1 MALAGSPS
9 GREVVTG
16 GRPQSFAVGQ
26 YPSTAALIVFAVLV
40 AYILLKP
47 YYFLPSGLPQ
57 VGDFLLVGA
66 LPFAMSLPKAP
77 QNEHVTRFMFYM
89 MLFCIYAALVSV
101 IWTFLLMDPSV
112 ATSAIYYGFNF
123 TLMFIFLRIGLLQPR
138 ATLIAIAYTL
148 SVSAIIQAAMIVA
161 TFKAASLRQIAG
173 FNNPNQLAYW
183 SLLSLCIFW
192 AIASKYKIKGY
203 IQAATVVCLIYS
215 SATALSKSGMIAVA
229 FLCALHYI
237 KKPKLFMIGL
247 VALIPAYFLLDNS
260 TLVTRINERL
270 QNIGQQS
277 DDSLYARGY
286 TRIFD
291 SPEYMVMGAG
301 EGGLYRFEKETTASF
316 NAAGKCADL
325 ACHEIHS
332 TLGTIIFSY
341 GIPGLATFCAA
352 LLCLYRLSSS
362 GRFVY
367 LLPPFLY
374 GVTHQGLRT
383 SFFWLLFVIVALL
396 DSSDGGDVPAR
407 KNPRSAVPASPG
419 PATVAQIPGRG
430 QLDQSRAVRGM
441 VISDSKRT
449 GPPRPRNV

>member
-1 MALAGSPS
+1 MTGS
-9 GREVVTG
+9 RL
-16 GRPQSFAVGQ
+16 QSFAVGQ
-26 YPSTAALIVFAVLV
+26 YPSTAALIVFSVLV

-66 LPFAMSLPKAP
+66 LPFAMALPKAP
-77 QNEHVTRFMFYM
+77 QHEYVTRFMFYM
-89 MLFCIYAALVSV
+89 MLFTIYAALVS
-101 IWTFLLMDPSV
+101 ITWTFVLMDPDV

-123 TLMFIFLRIGLLQPR
+123 ILMVIFLRIGLLQPR
-138 ATLIAIAYTL
+138 ATLVAIAYTL
-148 SVSAIIQAAMIVA
+148 SVSAVLQAAMIVV
-161 TFKAASLRQIAG
+161 TFKAASFRQIAG

-192 AIASKYKIKGY
+192 AIASKYKINGY
-203 IQAATVVCLIYS
+203 IQAVTVVCLIYS

-260 TLVTRINERL
+260 TIVTRINERL
-270 QNIGQQS
+270 QSIGEQS

-291 SPEYMVMGAG
+291 NPEYMVMGAG
-301 EGGLYRFEKETTASF
+301 EGGLYRFEKVTAQSF
-316 NAAGKCADL
+316 KARGAAAGKCNDL

-341 GIPGLATFCAA
+341 GIPGLAAFCAGMW
-352 LLCLYRLSSS
+352 CLYRLSSS

-367 LLPPFLY
+367 LLPPFLH
-374 GVTHQGLRT
+374 GVTHQGLRF
-383 SFFWLLFVIVALL
+383 SFFWLLFVVIALL
-396 DSSDGGDVPAR
+396 DSTDKGDVPAT
-407 KNPRSAVPASPG
+407 KPRNAAPITPEPSPAHGTVVRSPVTRQW
-419 PATVAQIPGRG
+419 AHRG
-430 QLDQSRAVRGM
+430 AVRGM

-449 GPPRPRNV
+449 GPPHPRHV